1 MTPKRLE
8 SCKEYLIKN
17 GFKISKKMNN
27 SIKKSRKSRKS
38 KSRKSR
44 KSKSRK
50 SRKSRKMSRKV
61 EIVFEDER
69 DEIENNIRKIMINL
83 IKSKLKDTNPSFT
96 KNDVNEFVTRNNK
109 QILNAASKMVSDY
122 EGDDELDDLKNP
134 NIKKSWVKE
143 YLEEIEFPEED

>member
-1 MTPKRLE
+1 
-8 SCKEYLIKN
+8 
-17 GFKISKKMNN
+17 
-27 SIKKSRKSRKS
+27 
-38 KSRKSR
+38 
-44 KSKSRK
+44 
-50 SRKSRKMSRKV
+50 MSRKV

-143 YLEEIEFPEED
+143 YLEEIECPEED

>member
-1 MTPKRLE
+1 
-8 SCKEYLIKN
+8 
-17 GFKISKKMNN
+17 
-27 SIKKSRKSRKS
+27 
-38 KSRKSR
+38 
-44 KSKSRK
+44 
-50 SRKSRKMSRKV
+50 MSRKV